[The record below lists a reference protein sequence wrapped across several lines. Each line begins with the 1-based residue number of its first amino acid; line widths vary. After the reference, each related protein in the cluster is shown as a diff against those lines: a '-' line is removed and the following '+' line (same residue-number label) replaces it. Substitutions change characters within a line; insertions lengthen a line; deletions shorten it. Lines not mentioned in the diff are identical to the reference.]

1 MPWSEQGLLAACA
14 VGALAISATGTAW
27 AIVYARRR
35 GMLDQP
41 GERRSHATATPRG
54 GGIGIVIA
62 LLLALGLLGWWR
74 DAPSWWSM
82 AAGLLLVASVGWWD
96 DHRPLPI
103 VVRLGAHVAAG
114 LALALG
120 LHLQGA
126 GLPAV
131 LAALVLVPGLVNA
144 WNFMDGIDGLAAS
157 QALLCAT
164 GLACLLAGPW
174 QLLGFVMTAACL
186 GFLPFNLP
194 PARIFLGDVGSGAH
208 RRPRKEDTGVVALRI
223 VLGHIALE
231 RLCKIPVLRIHSFP
245 PEARTPPAH
254 REENERHTSP
264 VVHESGQLTRLAL
277 LAKITLYSK
286 TCACRVRFAAR
297 SHRACGVSVFDSGP
311 AAPRP
316 LTLCCCLLVAAT
328 ASVRKTA
335 LTRRGSGTTTLVF
348 PRPPFREDLTRFAP
362 VINCW
367 QCGPYSM
374 RNRRVNE
381 QPAFFLHVSIMER
394 DSST

>member
-194 PARIFLGDVGSGAH
+194 PARIFLGDVGSGA
-208 RRPRKEDTGVVALRI
+208 
-223 VLGHIALE
+223 LGYAM
-231 RLCKIPVLRIHSFP
+231 
-245 PEARTPPAH
+245 AM
-254 REENERHTSP
+254 
-264 VVHESGQLTRLAL
+264 L
-277 LAKITLYSK
+277 LAGGVATLP
-286 TCACRVRFAAR
+286 AA
-297 SHRACGVSVFDSGP
+297 AWPLLLLPPMAMLGDSG
-311 AAPRP
+311 
-316 LTLCCCLLVAAT
+316 LTLGWRITTGQAWWQPHVEHLFQRCSRRWGHARVTTAYAVWTCVAIGIMLCAQGIPMPGTLLVAAVMAL
-328 ASVRKTA
+328 ASLLAWARMH
-335 LTRRGSGTTTLVF
+335 RRGATTTEGF
-348 PRPPFREDLTRFAP
+348 GR
-362 VINCW
+362 
-367 QCGPYSM
+367 
-374 RNRRVNE
+374 
-381 QPAFFLHVSIMER
+381 
-394 DSST
+394 